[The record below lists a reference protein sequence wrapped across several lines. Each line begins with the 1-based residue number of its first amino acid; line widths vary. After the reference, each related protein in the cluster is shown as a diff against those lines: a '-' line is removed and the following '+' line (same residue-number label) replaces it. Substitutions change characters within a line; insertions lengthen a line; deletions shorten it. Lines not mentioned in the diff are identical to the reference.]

1 VTENKFYITSPLYYV
16 NDVPHIGSAYT
27 TIACDCIARYKRLQ
41 GYDVCFLTGT
51 DEHGQKIFKAAKEK
65 NMKPQEHC
73 DFISEKFKELWTLLN
88 IKFDRFSRTTSKKHE
103 LIVQEF
109 FKRVFSTGDIYEADY
124 EGLYC
129 EGCEDFKTEKE
140 VLEGNLCPIHKLK
153 VQEYKEKN
161 DFFALS
167 KYQDKLTD
175 FLHKNPDFIQPV
187 YRKNEVLGWI
197 KEGLKDFP
205 VSRQSVSWGIPVP
218 NDTKQTIYVW
228 FDALLGYISEL
239 INEDENISLDN
250 AIKTYWPCSVH
261 IIGKDILRF
270 HAVYW
275 PCMLMSAKL
284 PLPKKVFGHGFLTK
298 DGEKMGKTTG
308 NIINPYEL
316 INEFGTDAVRFYF
329 LREIT
334 FGKDGDFTRE
344 NFINRINSD
353 LANNLGN
360 LLNRSLNLVI
370 KNFNGVIELNDAD
383 KRKDFLGLKNKFDST
398 IATFKNHMD
407 NLELKEALDSV
418 WQLVDSTNKAFNDKQ
433 PWKLIKNNDLERAK
447 GCLYETLE
455 ILRNISILINPFI
468 PETSLKIYKQL
479 GYDKI
484 NEYKDWEKVGWDRS
498 GSSDKINGVFKVNE
512 ASLIFPRI
520 DIKTEVKTSN

>member
-1 VTENKFYITSPLYYV
+1 MNNKFYITSPLYYV
-16 NDVPHIGSAYT
+16 NDLPHIGSAYT

-41 GYDVCFLTGT
+41 GFDVCFLTGT

-65 NMKPQEHC
+65 NMQPQEHC
-73 DFISEKFKELWTLLN
+73 DFISNKFIELWQLLN
-88 IKFDRFSRTTSKKHE
+88 IKFDKFSRTTSKKHDI
-103 LIVQEF
+103 IVQEF
-109 FKRVFSTGDIYEADY
+109 FKTVLKTGDIYESDY

-140 VLEGNLCPIHKLK
+140 LLEGNLCPVHKLK
-153 VQEYKEKN
+153 VQDYKEKN
-161 DFFALS
+161 YFFALS
-167 KYQDKLTD
+167 KYQDKLTK
-175 FLHKNPDFIQPV
+175 FLDENPGFIQPQ

-205 VSRQSVSWGIPVP
+205 ISRQSVTWGIPIP
-218 NDTKQTIYVW
+218 DDTKQTIYVW
-228 FDALLGYISEL
+228 FDALLGYISGL
-239 INEDENISLDN
+239 LNENETSDLGN
-250 AIKTYWPCSVH
+250 ALKSFWPPSVH

-284 PLPKKVFGHGFLTK
+284 PLPIKVFGHGFLTK

-329 LREIT
+329 LREII
-334 FGKDGDFTRE
+334 FGRDGDFTRE

-360 LLNRSLNLVI
+360 LLNRSTNLVI
-370 KNFNGVIELNDAD
+370 KNFNGEVSNEGKIN
-383 KRKDFLGLKNKFDST
+383 DFLGLNDKLNLT
-398 IATFKNHMD
+398 IENYKKHMD
-407 NLELKEALDSV
+407 NLELKDALDAV

-433 PWKLIKNNDLERAK
+433 PWKLIKNNELNLAK

-479 GYDKI
+479 GYDRL
-484 NEYKDWEKVGWDRS
+484 NEYKEWENLGLEKAKNGF
-498 GSSDKINGVFKVNE
+498 KIAE
-512 ASLIFPRI
+512 TSLIFPRI
-520 DIKTEVKTSN
+520 EVNK